1 MNIELTILLSEIRS
15 DLQAIEDNADI
26 YDETHFSTRADTI
39 DFIDFHIISRIE
51 GLLLTNVPTTEFEI
65 LKQRA
70 EHAKHR
76 LEEVD
81 NVLFKQLREQIR
93 SGSYAQASFKAMVR
107 RYLDEDYNQPNKIGY
122 DNQDAFINGLLT
134 NQPLPEATI
143 EQQPEMV
150 FYQQTAARVIF
161 EMADRARLTPND
173 VFFDLGSGLGQVA
186 ILINLLTGA
195 KARGVEYEPAYCDYA
210 TSCASNLN
218 LADVKFINTTAQNG
232 NYAEGTVFFMYTPF
246 EGVMLQEMLDILKK
260 EAQQKTI
267 RIFTYGPCS
276 PNVARQSWLSC
287 VNGAADSFY
296 ALYEFRST
304 LVS

>member
-150 FYQQTAARVIF
+150 FYQQTPARVIF

>member
-107 RYLDEDYNQPNKIGY
+107 QYLEEDYNQPNKIGY
-122 DNQDAFINGLLT
+122 DNLDAFINGLLT

-150 FYQQTAARVIF
+150 FYQQTPARVIF
-161 EMADRARLTPND
+161 EIADRARLTPND

-195 KARGVEYEPAYCDYA
+195 KAQGVEYEPAYCNYA

-246 EGVMLQEMLDILKK
+246 EGTMLQEMLDILKK